1 MTNTA
6 LTLTMPCKLYRFCS
20 KYAKWILLL
29 AFLLLFV
36 AWVMGLA
43 FVPMD
48 LKQKDGFRIIYA
60 HVPAASLSMTVYALM
75 AACAFV
81 TIVWQNKVTELLM
94 MAMAPIGATFTFIA
108 LATGSVWGQVMWG
121 TWWEWDARMTSELI
135 LLFLYLGAIGLY
147 YTFDNHQH
155 AGRVVAI
162 LVLVGVI
169 NLPIIHFSVEWW
181 HSLHQPSTRGFQSIS
196 AVMRPPLYT
205 AFSAYFL
212 MFIGLTMIRFRTLL
226 LQNSIRRN
234 WGIENFLLVKE

>member
-1 MTNTA
+1 MENT
-6 LTLTMPCKLYRFCS
+6 LNSSSMPLKLYSFCRT
-20 KYAKWILLL
+20 YAKWILLA
-29 AFLLLFV
+29 AFAFLFV
-36 AWVMGLA
+36 AWSMGLA

-60 HVPAASLSMTVYALM
+60 HVPAASLSMTIYALM

-81 TIVWQNKVTELLM
+81 TIVWQSKVSELLM
-94 MAMAPIGATFTFIA
+94 MSMAPIGATFTFIA
-108 LATGSVWGQVMWG
+108 LATGSIWGKVMWG

-135 LLFLYLGAIGLY
+135 LLFLYLGALGLY

-181 HSLHQPSTRGFQSIS
+181 HSLHQPSTRGFESINP
-196 AVMRPPLYT
+196 VMRTPLYM
-205 AFSAYFL
+205 AFLAYFL
-212 MFIGLTMIRFRTLL
+212 MFAGLTLMRFRTLL
-226 LQNSIRRN
+226 LQNSMRRN
-234 WGIENFLLVKE
+234 WGIENLLLTEK